1 VVDAA
6 GNWQVNI
13 PAGAVA
19 AGTYPSGFEVRAW
32 DGANNPGS
40 LTRQAL
46 AVDTDAPTSPI
57 VEGYSRDHQ
66 GISDVSIKTTADRIT
81 LTEIE
86 ADGTASPVPSDP
98 TVIRG
103 RGETLFSFG
112 STLPDG
118 SFDEAPLPDGSHLVI
133 TSTDTAGNSSG
144 TYLAFDELS
153 TSVIDLSG
161 ALDAGMV
168 INAVD
173 LTFAEDSTLTLTEAQ
188 ILAMSP
194 VNQTVTIHGGSDDTV
209 TLLGAQRDGSETIE
223 GRQYAVYDLG
233 QARVIVDESVDRIV

>member
-1 VVDAA
+1 
-6 GNWQVNI
+6 
-13 PAGAVA
+13 
-19 AGTYPSGFEVRAW
+19 
-32 DGANNPGS
+32 
-40 LTRQAL
+40 
-46 AVDTDAPTSPI
+46 
-57 VEGYSRDHQ
+57 
-66 GISDVSIKTTADRIT
+66 
-81 LTEIE
+81 
-86 ADGTASPVPSDP
+86 
-98 TVIRG
+98 
-103 RGETLFSFG
+103 
-112 STLPDG
+112 
-118 SFDEAPLPDGSHLVI
+118 LPDGSHLVI